1 MRRRR
6 TFVVAYDIAD
16 PRRLA
21 RVHRF
26 LKEHAYPVQ
35 YSVFLGT
42 FSEPALN
49 TLLEGLAKIIHPR
62 QDDVRAYPLPTTPEI
77 ESLGRPV
84 LPAGVIPGEGAVV
97 GLGGWFMALGDREED
112 DDDDQ
117 DDWTAKEDDDAE
129 DDDDP

>member
-62 QDDVRAYPLPTTPEI
+62 KDDVRAYPLPTTPDI

-84 LPAGVIPGEGAVV
+84 LPAGVVPGDGTVV
-97 GLGGWFMALGDREED
+97 GLGRWFIALGDREED
-112 DDDDQ
+112 DDDD
-117 DDWTAKEDDDAE
+117 DWAAGEDDDAE